1 MTIKKP
7 TASNNILLS
16 VCVPTYN
23 REALLKKMFDS
34 IGFAYLDNIE
44 IVLVDDGSED
54 STKELC
60 KEYKNKYNLKYIYQE
75 NLGRSHALRLSIL
88 NASGSYVII
97 MDSDDEF
104 IKNGIS
110 TIVQSLLESSNYIS
124 EKNIAGMVFLCCD
137 ENYNVLGK
145 SFNCEKGRGNIIRD
159 LADFNI
165 YGDKKEVIKLDI
177 LKKFMYTPYESE
189 KRMATSVLWNRISN
203 EFDVINV
210 NKIVAMKIYCDDG
223 LGKNIDY
230 VRMLSC
236 KSSSLFYS
244 ETLNSHGIVYSSY
257 RYAFR
262 MSINLIRYSIHSKS
276 LEFIRKVNL
285 NASNLSL
292 LLSATPFGLYLY
304 LQDKY
309 KYIARR

>member
-1 MTIKKP
+1 
-7 TASNNILLS
+7 
-16 VCVPTYN
+16 
-23 REALLKKMFDS
+23 MFDS
-34 IGFAYLDNIE
+34 IGFAHIDNIE

-60 KEYKNKYNLKYIYQE
+60 NEYKNTYNLKYIYQE

-88 NASGSYVII
+88 NASGLYVMI
-97 MDSDDEF
+97 MDSDDAFTE
-104 IKNGIS
+104 NGIS
-110 TIVQSLLESSNYIS
+110 TIVESLLESSNDIS
-124 EKNIAGMVFLCCD
+124 KKNIAGMVFLCCD
-137 ENYNVLGK
+137 ENYDVLGK
-145 SFNCEKGRGNIIRD
+145 SFTSQKGRGNIMRD
-159 LADFNI
+159 LADFDI

-189 KRMATSVLWNRISN
+189 KRMATSVLWNRISY

-257 RYAFR
+257 RYALK

-276 LEFIRKVNL
+276 LKFIQNINFNPSK
-285 NASNLSL
+285 LSL
-292 LLSATPFGLYLY
+292 LIFAIPVGLYLY

-309 KYIARR
+309 KYISRR

>member
-1 MTIKKP
+1 MSFDLNLLFLLIIVSFFGACDIVEEPFATGGGTPVDTTSPTTFIKKILMEDYSGH
-7 TASNNILLS
+7 TCSNCPNAA
-16 VCVPTYN
+16 
-23 REALLKKMFDS
+23 RELDALID
-34 IGFAYLDNIE
+34 
-44 IVLVDDGSED
+44 
-54 STKELC
+54 
-60 KEYKNKYNLKYIYQE
+60 
-75 NLGRSHALRLSIL
+75 
-88 NASGSYVII
+88 
-97 MDSDDEF
+97 
-104 IKNGIS
+104 
-110 TIVQSLLESSNYIS
+110 
-124 EKNIAGMVFLCCD
+124 
-137 ENYNVLGK
+137 
-145 SFNCEKGRGNIIRD
+145 
-159 LADFNI
+159 I

-230 VRMLSC
+230 VRMLSS

-276 LEFIRKVNL
+276 LEFIRKVNF
-285 NASNLSL
+285 NATNLSL
-292 LLSATPFGLYLY
+292 LLSAIPFGLYLY
-304 LQDKY
+304 LKDKY

>member
-1 MTIKKP
+1 MTIKTP
-7 TASNNILLS
+7 TTSNNILLS

-23 REALLKKMFDS
+23 RDVLLKKMFDS
-34 IGFAYLDNIE
+34 IGFDYIDNIE
-44 IVLVDDGSED
+44 IIVVDDGSED
-54 STKELC
+54 STRKLC
-60 KEYKNKYNLKYIYQE
+60 EEYKNKYNLKYIYQK

-97 MDSDDEF
+97 MDSDDVF

-110 TIVQSLLESSNYIS
+110 VIVKSLLKPSNYIC
-124 EKNIAGMVFLCCD
+124 EKNIAGMVFLCGD
-137 ENYNVLGK
+137 ENYDLIGK
-145 SFNCEKGRGNIIRD
+145 SFDSEKATGNILRD
-159 LADFNI
+159 VADFDI
-165 YGDKKEVIKLDI
+165 YGDKKEVIRLDI

-189 KRMATSVLWNRISN
+189 KRMATSILWNRISY

-210 NKIVAMKIYCDDG
+210 NKSVALKKYCDDG
-223 LGKNIDY
+223 LGKNINY

-244 ETLNSHGIVYSSY
+244 ETLNFYGIVYSSY

-276 LEFIRKVNL
+276 LEFIRKVNI

-292 LLSATPFGLYLY
+292 LLSAIPFGLYLY

-309 KYIARR
+309 KHIVRR